1 MMRLKKFN
9 WPSGLFLIGYHV
21 ALLIGLPIYFSSH
34 TPGWPLLAIAFGLLM
49 LTEIGIGAAF
59 HRFYAHRS
67 YEISRPAEAVLLT
80 LGTLAIQGSVL
91 RWAYEHRLHHAYVD
105 TDRDPYSIKK
115 GFWYAH
121 MGWMFYKSQPINLER
136 VPDLAK
142 NPLVMFQDKYHAL
155 VGLGGNAVIALL
167 VGALLGDYLGAFVL
181 VFWTRLLLGHHF
193 TWFVNSLAHTWGAK
207 TYSREHSAVDNY
219 ILAFLTVGEGYH
231 NYHHTFQS
239 DYRNGFRWYHFD
251 PSKWTIWILSR
262 LGMARNLTRF
272 DIYRIRKRLLSED
285 LRLLLE
291 MVRQR
296 GRDGRSEME
305 QKITRLAEAMR
316 TKLNRIAQLS
326 AELKSSHARRRSG
339 SDRRLVRI
347 EFKALG
353 RSLRDDWRRWARLSD
368 RVLEADALPS

>member
-1 MMRLKKFN
+1 MMRLNKFN

-21 ALLIGLPIYFSSH
+21 ALLIGLPLYFSSH
-34 TPGWPLLAIAFGLLM
+34 TPGWPLLAIAFALLM

-121 MGWMFYKSQPINLER
+121 MGWMFYRSQPIDLGR

-305 QKITRLAEAMR
+305 QTITRLAEGMR

-326 AELKSSHARRRSG
+326 AELKSSHSRRRSG
-339 SDRRLVRI
+339 TDRRLVRI

-353 RSLRDDWRRWARLSD
+353 RSLRHDWRQWARLSD
-368 RVLEADALPS
+368 HVLEASALPS